1 MRIIKLKYY
10 LTLIM
15 LYLINKTYKKE
26 LLMTSVFYEEI
37 KLSNDSLNSI
47 IKCEELSQT
56 QKRLELDKKRKL
68 LMQKVLAKKA
78 KQGYSSAYQQ

>member
-1 MRIIKLKYY
+1 
-10 LTLIM
+10 
-15 LYLINKTYKKE
+15 
-26 LLMTSVFYEEI
+26 MTSVFYEEI

-68 LMQKVLAKKA
+68 LMQQVLAKKA

>member
-1 MRIIKLKYY
+1 
-10 LTLIM
+10 
-15 LYLINKTYKKE
+15 
-26 LLMTSVFYEEI
+26 MTSVFYEEI